1 MSPEH
6 VALLVPILTTAAV
19 VIGVVFVL
27 RGPVGKAMA
36 RRLEGGSLQGGDP
49 AARVEELEARVA
61 ELERDRV
68 ELAERIEFTE
78 RMLTQVRQG
87 QRELR

>member
-1 MSPEH
+1 MSPEY

-36 RRLEGGSLQGGDP
+36 RRLEGGSGDHMG
-49 AARVEELEARVA
+49 RIDELEARVA
-61 ELERDRV
+61 DLERDRV

-78 RMLTQVRQG
+78 RLLSQARDG

>member
-1 MSPEH
+1 MSPAY

-19 VIGVVFVL
+19 VIGVVFIL

-36 RRLEGGSLQGGDP
+36 RKLEGGSFPGGDHVG
-49 AARVEELEARVA
+49 RVEELEARVA
-61 ELERDRV
+61 DLERDRV

-78 RMLTQVRQG
+78 RLLSQVRDG